1 MEDKKLKQ
9 TFIIDIASIRGS
21 QDEVKQLD
29 IQQQFNQISDEF
41 NNSPLLI
48 QILTAMIIKINDE
61 YDEKANIVLY
71 SGWENRYSI
80 DTKSMVDQRF
90 ESDNIKV
97 VVGQQSLFYL
107 LGKMNNEMA
116 SVRWLSK
123 ERLFFSQSFLQS
135 KDIVENGFELKV
147 YSLFQFEDAVK
158 HLIIELFILK
168 KINIFYKSLIN
179 L

>member
-1 MEDKKLKQ
+1 MEDKILNQ

-29 IQQQFNQISDEF
+29 IQQQFDQIEDEF

-48 QILTAMIIKINDE
+48 QILAAIIIKIIDE

-71 SGWENRYSI
+71 SSCENRYSI
-80 DTKSMVDQRF
+80 DAKSMVDQRF

-107 LGKMNNEMA
+107 LGKMSNIIE
-116 SVRWLSK
+116 SVRWISK
-123 ERLFFSQSFLQS
+123 ERFFFSQSFLQS
-135 KDIVENGFELKV
+135 KDIVEDGFELKV
-147 YSLFQFEDAVK
+147 YSLFQFGDAVK
-158 HLIIELFILK
+158 HLIIELFI
-168 KINIFYKSLIN
+168 
-179 L
+179 